1 MQRQVAILYQALE
14 PPMINGIQK
23 PKKPGGYRDSGADI
37 AFVLK
42 CGSETA
48 VVTPRGEPDPS
59 NDADWCFP
67 DNEEGILDAIRK
79 GATHLWANTI
89 LFKDHPLQSSKS
101 LENSL
106 DTIYVIGQPPSLVE
120 TYDDKAAVYR
130 VLLAEGTFT
139 VAKSVTAKIGEDVV
153 RTITNLGTSFPV
165 VAKPVRGRGSH
176 GVMLCH
182 NEEELRVHATG
193 LFKESSEIMVEEY
206 LSGEEATVTV
216 MPPSASEPSYQA
228 LPIVTRFDHVN
239 GIAPYNGVVAVTENS
254 RVVSED
260 RVSDDPAYG
269 RAVEECERVAALLRV
284 TAPIRIDIRRFS
296 PGSSFAL
303 FDVNMKPNM
312 TGPGRPG
319 RENQSS
325 LTAMAAE
332 AAGWDYCRLLQEI
345 ISSAIG
351 LRTLRDIN

>member
-1 MQRQVAILYQALE
+1 MHRQVAILYQALE
-14 PPMINGIQK
+14 PPIINGIQK
-23 PKKPGGYRDSGADI
+23 PRKPGGYRDSGADI

-42 CGSETA
+42 CDGTTA
-48 VVTPRGEPDPS
+48 VVTPRSEPDPS

-101 LENSL
+101 LEEMV
-106 DTIYVIGQPPSLVE
+106 DKIYVIGQPPSLVE

-130 VLLAEGTFT
+130 VLSAEGTFT
-139 VAKSVTAKIGEDVV
+139 VAKSVTAKVDEDIMK
-153 RTITNLGTSFPV
+153 TIINLSTSFPV

-176 GVMLCH
+176 GVKLCH
-182 NEEELRVHATG
+182 SEEELRVHATS
-193 LFKESSEIMVEEY
+193 LFKESSEIIVEEY
-206 LSGEEATVTV
+206 LRGEEATVTV
-216 MPPSASEPSYQA
+216 MPPSASRPSYQA
-228 LPIVTRFDHVN
+228 LPIVTRFNHES
-239 GIAPYNGVVAVTENS
+239 GIAPYNGIVAVTENS
-254 RVVSED
+254 RVVSEN
-260 RVSDDPAYG
+260 RISGDPAYG

-319 RENQSS
+319 RDNQSS

-332 AAGWDYCRLLQEI
+332 AAGWGYCRLLHEI
-345 ISSAIG
+345 LSSATS